1 VTSNQGETIRRSH
14 LAAYLDAIGVR
25 APSPA
30 TCPFDPGVAPAVLA
44 SHLEQSAHLMLSLK
58 VSMACWM
65 IADESATRRKVASAR
80 TAGVP
85 TRTGGGPYEVAVA
98 HGRLAEYL
106 DLCGE
111 IGFDGIECGAGFTS
125 PDVSPERVVQMASER
140 ALTVEY
146 ELGKKHDGAFD
157 ARRLQALID
166 EGQRWLQAGAK
177 RLVIEARETAAGVGL
192 FDTDGRLHV
201 PLAEQLVDAL
211 GMATLVFEAPTK
223 SSQFALLD
231 HFGPQILLANVP
243 LDELLRVEIYRRGLH
258 SDAFS
263 NPKLRPTTSAFTS
276 VGHRP

>member
-1 VTSNQGETIRRSH
+1 MTSMQAEAIRRSH

-80 TAGVP
+80 AAGVP
-85 TRTGGGPYEVAVA
+85 THTGGGPYEVAVA

-157 ARRLQALID
+157 ARR
-166 EGQRWLQAGAK
+166 
-177 RLVIEARETAAGVGL
+177 
-192 FDTDGRLHV
+192 
-201 PLAEQLVDAL
+201 
-211 GMATLVFEAPTK
+211 
-223 SSQFALLD
+223 
-231 HFGPQILLANVP
+231 
-243 LDELLRVEIYRRGLH
+243 
-258 SDAFS
+258 
-263 NPKLRPTTSAFTS
+263 
-276 VGHRP
+276 

>member
-1 VTSNQGETIRRSH
+1 MHGSR
-14 LAAYLDAIGVR
+14 LAGYLDVIGVR

-30 TCPFDPGVAPAVLA
+30 TCPFDPGVAPAVLEG
-44 SHLEQSAHLMLSLK
+44 HLEQSAHLMLSLK
-58 VSMACWM
+58 ISMACWM

-85 TRTGGGPYEVAVA
+85 TQTGGGPYEVALA
-98 HGRLAEYL
+98 QGRLAEYL
-106 DLCGE
+106 DLCLE
-111 IGFDGIECGAGFTS
+111 IGFDGIECGAGFTN

-140 ALTVEY
+140 GLTVDY
-146 ELGKKHDGAFD
+146 ELGKKHGGAFD
-157 ARRLQALID
+157 APRLQALID

-177 RLVIEARETAAGVGL
+177 RLVIEARESAAGVGL
-192 FDTDGRLHV
+192 FDTDGRLNV
-201 PLAEQLVDAL
+201 PLAERLVSAL
-211 GMATLVFEAPTK
+211 GLATLVFEAPTK

-263 NPKLRPTTSAFTS
+263 NPKLRPAMSAFAS